1 MSGQDNSTEPL
12 GSVPLWDTA
21 ASTIS
26 AETVAPVAG
35 GERIASLDFIRG
47 IAVMGILAANIIVFG
62 QPSAAYIYP
71 DGFLIDDGDPQGW
84 MWIAQFVL
92 IDGKMRG
99 LFTLLFGA
107 GLILFLE
114 KSDSKGK
121 GRGLQARRLLWLGLF
136 GLLHFFFIWFG
147 DILFL
152 YAAMGLLTLLAVRL
166 SATKLFVMGG
176 LGLTLGSAAFA
187 GLLTLP
193 YLVADTDL
201 GKQPAFSQ
209 ERTELMDAKVDML
222 AEGETYQD
230 LILNQGYLAF
240 VEHNFTENI
249 GILAFNLF
257 VGLLETAPLMLIGM
271 AFYKIGLFDGRLNQR
286 KQRMWGWIALIV
298 GAAASF
304 MLASFVREG
313 GFTFYGT
320 KAAFM
325 GYSTFP
331 RFIMVFGLAALLA
344 SFGLQARGWLSDRIS
359 AAGRAAFTNYL
370 GTSIVMLFVFHG
382 WALGLFG
389 QLNRPQLYL
398 VVVLTWVLM
407 LIWSKP
413 WLERYRYGPLEWLW
427 RCLTYGKLFPN
438 RR

>member
-1 MSGQDNSTEPL
+1 MNGQDDSTGRL
-12 GSVPLWDTA
+12 GSVPDTDA
-21 ASTIS
+21 ARAVSSVEAIT
-26 AETVAPVAG
+26 PVGA

-62 QPSAAYIYP
+62 QPSAAYVYP
-71 DGFLIDDGDPQGW
+71 DAFLVDDGDPGGW

-114 KSDSKGK
+114 KSDAKGAS
-121 GRGLQARRLLWLGLF
+121 RWLQARRLLWLGLF
-136 GLLHFFFIWFG
+136 GLLHFFFVWFG

-152 YAAMGLLTLLAVRL
+152 YAAMGLLVLLVVRL

-176 LGLTLGSAAFA
+176 LGLTLGSLAFA
-187 GLLTLP
+187 GMLTFP
-193 YLVADTDL
+193 YLVTDTEL
-201 GKQPAFSQ
+201 GERPAFS
-209 ERTELMDAKVDML
+209 EARSEAIAMKTELL
-222 AEGETYQD
+222 AESSDDAD
-230 LILNQGYLAF
+230 LILNQGYPAF
-240 VEHNFTENI
+240 VAHNFVENSSM
-249 GILAFNLF
+249 LAFNMLI
-257 VGLLETAPLMLIGM
+257 GLLETAPLMLIGM

-286 KQRMWGWIALIV
+286 KQRMWGWIGLSV
-298 GAAASF
+298 GAAASLL
-304 MLASFVREG
+304 LALFVREG

-320 KAAFM
+320 KVAFL
-325 GYSTFP
+325 GYSTLP

-344 SFGLQARGWLSDRIS
+344 SYGLQARGWLSDRIS

-398 VVVLTWVLM
+398 VVVLTFAGM
-407 LIWSKP
+407 LAWSKP